1 MFQIQ
6 LRSVLR
12 NIRFVIFTL
21 LLPGVWYVLFLN
33 VWRDTP
39 LPSISLLTIAAL
51 MGIIG
56 NSVVTF
62 SKRVNMN
69 RGFFQLLDA
78 TSSYSSRR
86 FLQTQAAIQITLN
99 FVIYSWL
106 VLIGI
111 VLNKLTLSIDLIF
124 VGGLV
129 SILGLYFSA
138 IGFVVAMKFSGKTL
152 DTLSFPMTVVAGL
165 MIVPF
170 QNFPQQGVIKQ
181 LTLVEKFLPGYW
193 FNEVSQKIG
202 LSQHFEMPLLL
213 MMTSVLVTLL
223 IVVSLLKGKGSKI
236 KIRL

>member
-1 MFQIQ
+1 
-6 LRSVLR
+6 
-12 NIRFVIFTL
+12 
-21 LLPGVWYVLFLN
+21 
-33 VWRDTP
+33 
-39 LPSISLLTIAAL
+39 

-223 IVVSLLKGKGSKI
+223 MVVSLLKGKGSKI

>member
-12 NIRFVIFTL
+12 NTRFVIFTL

-86 FLQTQAAIQITLN
+86 FCKHKLIQITLN

-170 QNFPQQGVIKQ
+170 QNLPQQGVIKQ

-223 IVVSLLKGKGSKI
+223 MVVSLLKGKRSKI